1 MPIAA
6 ILLAA
11 KPDLDQT
18 KIQQFKNGFIELKNK
33 WDQSGIDAI
42 NSEVFKQEIC
52 QQFDQLLVNLGYGEF
67 DPDAAESLIHS
78 LYLLSDHKSLI
89 EYIVLSYRQQCD
101 DDILGNIYE
110 LMLEEMHHSFD
121 E

>member
-1 MPIAA
+1 MSIAE
-6 ILLAA
+6 ILLADNS
-11 KPDLDQT
+11 DLDQT
-18 KIQQFKNGFIELKNK
+18 KIQQFKDDFFQLKNK
-33 WDQSGIDAI
+33 WNQSGIDTI

-67 DPDAAESLIHS
+67 DTDAAESLIHS
-78 LYLLSDHKSLI
+78 LYLVSDHKNLM
-89 EYIVLSYRQQCD
+89 EYIVLNYCQQCD
-101 DDILGNIYE
+101 DDVLGNIYE

>member
-1 MPIAA
+1 MPIAE
-6 ILLAA
+6 ILLAN
-11 KPDLDQT
+11 KPDLNQI
-18 KIQQFKNGFIELKNK
+18 KIQQFEEDFIQLRNK
-33 WDQSGIDAI
+33 WNQSGIDAI

-52 QQFDQLLVNLGYGEF
+52 QQFDRLLVNLGYGEF

-78 LYLLSDHKSLI
+78 LYLDSGYKNLI
-89 EYIVLSYRQQCD
+89 EYIVLAYRQLCD
-101 DDILGNIYE
+101 EDILGHVYE